1 MTFKPT
7 CHKSRSKGP
16 ILNVYN
22 LIRLIHKTMKLR
34 NKIHGTIISTDVVH
48 DSASPEEYRFF
59 LPESLQDGTLILSI
73 SKAASGLLT

>member
-7 CHKSRSKGP
+7 CHMSRSKGP

-22 LIRLIHKTMKLR
+22 LIRLIHKTMKLK

-48 DSASPEEYRFF
+48 SSASPEEYQFF

-73 SKAASGLLT
+73 SKTASGL